1 MIKTFL
7 QYLKFYFDKIFTS
20 KYQIEGKCNGC
31 GACCKNIVFMIEN
44 DYVRKEEQF
53 EELKKFDKKY
63 LHFDI
68 AGKNEKGVLLFK
80 CKSLDENNKCR
91 DYFLRSIYC
100 RAYPNVT
107 DKIRLGGCETFD
119 TCGYKIKINKNFK
132 EYLR

>member
-20 KYQIEGKCNGC
+20 KYKIEGKCNGC

-68 AGKNEKGVLLFK
+68 AGKNEKAF
-80 CKSLDENNKCR
+80 C
-91 DYFLRSIYC
+91 FLN
-100 RAYPNVT
+100 ANHWT
-107 DKIRLGGCETFD
+107 KITNAVIIFYVQYIAGH
-119 TCGYKIKINKNFK
+119 IPM
-132 EYLR
+132 